1 MPDLVTGLGGPGQ
14 QLAALDQSIA
24 ITELQ
29 LNSMQALESLV
40 QSAPQILDV
49 VSTMKS
55 DLKGEAWKLTDLV
68 DVQQVGDEF
77 PYLKVKEL
85 DPLKVDGTQLPAD
98 LLATAVGKQEAL
110 TTLAEGLTTDFKAF
124 ADNQSGLLS
133 GMKKLQAGL
142 DKGSELF
149 GKVETGIKRLEQGAE
164 LFEHLLNGEI
174 SDDKLM
180 DAFTNYLATVADV
193 LKPLTDTIPGLSD
206 FLQAYVDAVKS
217 MGVSVEK
224 LRLHALDQEH
234 VLNIWDDVFHAS
246 TPGVTSTTAPATAGP
261 SAPSRSPIPAL
272 EARLIELRQQRNAVL
287 DGWHDAVNAKVDIE
301 YRQFLAEANRR
312 LAEEKQALA
321 AEGLTSLSAAEWQ
334 AALAERDRLVAARED
349 ALKKIDN
356 AAELLVLDEKIR
368 VANATLLGDDD
379 ADRLQQHM
387 VNALREHRFA
397 YGPADLDYLIKDVG
411 GAVGMAAAELRATLP
426 EGSAAGAVLLHQDI
440 EPQSTGFQRFAQW
453 LLNSPRMVGLGLLG
467 LVAVTIV
474 GFLLF
479 GAGDEEPDLIAAGDG
494 AATAT
499 AATTA
504 TAEAAVTADATA
516 VATATATEEPVMTQL
531 APPHVSIC
539 PDGTVLSGPVKL
551 DPATGEPALDADGN
565 EINADTDQPFVCE

>member
-68 DVQQVGDEF
+68 DVQQVGNEF
-77 PYLKVKEL
+77 PYIKVKEL

-98 LLATAVGKQEAL
+98 LLATAVSKQEAL

-149 GKVETGIKRLEQGAE
+149 GKVETGIKRMEQGAE

-180 DAFTNYLATVADV
+180 EAFTNHLAMVADV

-224 LRLHALDQEH
+224 LRLHGLDQEH
-234 VLNIWDDVFHAS
+234 VLNIWDDVFRSSA
-246 TPGVTSTTAPATAGP
+246 PGVTSTAAPATAGP

-272 EARLIELRQQRNAVL
+272 EARLIDLRQQRNAVL
-287 DGWHDAVNAKVDIE
+287 DGWHVAVNAKVNIE
-301 YRQFLAEANRR
+301 YRQFLTDANRR

-321 AEGLTSLSAAEWQ
+321 AEGLTSLTAAEWQ
-334 AALAERDRLVAARED
+334 TALVERDRLVAARD
-349 ALKKIDN
+349 ALKEDGT
-356 AAELLVLDEKIR
+356 AAEVLALDEKIR
-368 VANATLLGDDD
+368 VANATLLADDD

-387 VNALREHRFA
+387 VNALREHRVV
-397 YGPADLDYLIKDVG
+397 YGPADLDYLINNVG
-411 GAVGMAAAELRATLP
+411 GAVGIAAAELRAELP
-426 EGSAAGAVLLHQDI
+426 EGSAAGAVLLHQDT

-479 GAGDEEPDLIAAGDG
+479 GGGDEEPEFIAGGGG

-499 AATTA
+499 A
-504 TAEAAVTADATA
+504 EAALTADATI
-516 VATATATEEPVMTQL
+516 VATATATEEPAMIQ
-531 APPHVSIC
+531 APPQHLSIC
-539 PDGTVLSGPVKL
+539 PDGTALSGPVKV
-551 DPATGEPALDADGN
+551 DAAGVRVLTAEGN
-565 EINADTDQPFVCE
+565 EINADTDEPFACR